1 MSRHR
6 RRRKK
11 AREEAAKA
19 LTRSKGKGSNINIGD
34 LLKKADFGKLSD
46 QLRNAAD
53 GLEKIGELTF
63 LMEEV
68 DILVKPK
75 GVSSKSSFNI
85 MKLLTNGN
93 SLNHLLHALMPLFNE
108 SDGEKKVRPLNVE
121 TINKSEKKS
130 TEEGLG

>member
-11 AREEAAKA
+11 AREEEIKA
-19 LTRSKGKGSNINIGD
+19 LKRSKSKGSNINITD
-34 LLKKADFGKLSD
+34 LLKKADLGKLSD
-46 QLRNAAD
+46 QLRNAAN

-75 GVSSKSSFNI
+75 GASSKSSFNF

-93 SLNHLLHALMPLFNE
+93 SLNHLLQALMPLFND

-121 TINKSEKKS
+121 TVAKSEKKS
-130 TEEGLG
+130 DEEGLG